1 MLHQL
6 NRSIRDVLGLPA
18 YWRGSARARKRMTAL
33 RTTLTYGASSRQYAL
48 LLEPA
53 GSRPEELLPWA
64 FYLHGG
70 AWTFGTPEAFSPA
83 ARPWLAQGFR
93 VVLPSYRRPPR
104 VGLSAIA
111 ADCRSALTIV
121 ADFARE
127 TGRPLSIPQ
136 VGGIS
141 AGGHL
146 AALLALH
153 PDWWTA
159 AGWPAGP
166 DRALLCAAPLD
177 FSLLRPRWLFSRF
190 PAQNPLDRLA
200 TAAHVRWL
208 LLHGTADGMVD
219 YQHALHFHKALDQIE
234 AEVRLLTLPQG
245 GHLDAGRWT
254 YHDADPRAAAVADF
268 IRSGAPG
275 RPGPG

>member
-1 MLHQL
+1 M
-6 NRSIRDVLGLPA
+6 
-18 YWRGSARARKRMTAL
+18 
-33 RTTLTYGASSRQYAL
+33 
-48 LLEPA
+48 
-53 GSRPEELLPWA
+53 
-64 FYLHGG
+64 
-70 AWTFGTPEAFSPA
+70 
-83 ARPWLAQGFR
+83 
-93 VVLPSYRRPPR
+93 LPSYRRPPR

-111 ADCRSALTIV
+111 GDCRGVLTTV

-127 TGRPLSIPQ
+127 TGRPLSVPQ

-177 FSLLRPRWLFSRF
+177 LSLLRPRRLFSRF
-190 PAQNPLDRLA
+190 PAQNPLDRL
-200 TAAHVRWL
+200 TAAAAQVRWL

-219 YQHALHFHKALDQIE
+219 YHHALRFRAALEHTDADLQ
-234 AEVRLLTLPQG
+234 LLTLPGG

-254 YHDADPRAAAVADF
+254 YDDADPCAAAVAGF

-275 RPGPG
+275 RPGPA